1 MGGMSSKYYE
11 DYNKELQPMI
21 ISLTD
26 VPGILANGCQEPG
39 CTHDHG
45 NELALHQRCHPGAG
59 SRAWLQQDGCV
70 AVVELKCCECEQHIA
85 AFYVGDKP

>member
-11 DYNKELQPMI
+11 DYHHELQPMI

-26 VPGILANGCQEPG
+26 VPSILARGCQEPG

-45 NELALHQRCHPGAG
+45 NELALHQRCHPGVG
-59 SRAWLQQDGCV
+59 TYAWLQEKDGIAIVDLRCRQ
-70 AVVELKCCECEQHIA
+70 CEKHVA
-85 AFYVGDKP
+85 AFYVGNKP